1 MLNTAYYNQLIKKS
15 GLPHEF
21 IAYRLK
27 LSADKYNQKA
37 AGVVCFGADEMAI
50 IKDLFNLSA
59 AEATKLFFTSP
70 FKAYCIENGITG
82 ADLAQ
87 LLGVSRSTAYRYM
100 KSSSRLKVSQVVKIC
115 KAFNISADSY
125 F

>member
-1 MLNTAYYNQLIKKS
+1 MLNTAYYNQLVKKS

-27 LSADKYNQKA
+27 LSADTYNSKA
-37 AGVVCFGADEMAI
+37 AGVRSFGADEMAI

-59 AEATKLFFTSP
+59 ADATKLFFTSP
-70 FKAYCIENGITG
+70 FKAYCIENGVTA

-100 KSSSRLKVSQVVKIC
+100 KGSSRMKVSQVIKIC
-115 KAFNISADSY
+115 KAFNISADTY